1 MRQIE
6 DAKAQVSQSEENA
19 KEMRRQVMAA
29 QSESE
34 KTKLLLEEKI
44 VYLEKQLEEAQ
55 EKEKEMSQE
64 LKSRKRES
72 ILNTKE

>member
-1 MRQIE
+1 
-6 DAKAQVSQSEENA
+6 
-19 KEMRRQVMAA
+19 MRRQVMAA

>member
-1 MRQIE
+1 
-6 DAKAQVSQSEENA
+6 
-19 KEMRRQVMAA
+19 MAA

-44 VYLEKQLEEAQ
+44 LYLEKQLEEAQ
-55 EKEKEMSQE
+55 EKEKEMSLE

-72 ILNTKE
+72 ILNTKEQNQKYE